1 MDKEISFEKLTYSL
15 LACSGGQVINNF
27 SVSKFSLKILVYNAL
42 YGCMFYIFEFLISI
56 TNRFCHFIYTGKLIY
71 Y

>member
-27 SVSKFSLKILVYNAL
+27 SVSKFSLKN
-42 YGCMFYIFEFLISI
+42 IS
-56 TNRFCHFIYTGKLIY
+56 L
-71 Y
+71 